1 MPDLELNARAL
12 FDIALIV
19 FVGLLAIQLLR
30 IGARMAADRILTRDA
45 EEAEPSTLDV
55 GAVEREKRIRTV
67 QSLAVRIGGVVI
79 VIVITLMILSVFGI
93 QIAPALAGLG
103 VVGIAV
109 GLGAQTL
116 VKDWLAG
123 IFILTENQFSRGDVV
138 KIGGVAGVVEEFSLR
153 RTVLRD
159 LDGIVH
165 TVPNGSITVASN
177 LTRLWANVN
186 LDVQISYE
194 SDLDTAVEV
203 LDQLGEELV
212 ADETWGPKILEAPKV
227 LRVDELADSGVTLK
241 ILGKVRPA
249 EQWGVA
255 GELRRRILA
264 RFGQARIEIPYPHRT
279 IIQRAAGN
287 GSEAAEVGEPAGD

>member
-1 MPDLELNARAL
+1 MPDLELDARAL

-19 FVGLLAIQLLR
+19 LVGLVAIQLLR

-67 QSLAVRIGGVVI
+67 QSLAVRIGAVVI

-123 IFILTENQFSRGDVV
+123 IFILTENQFSRGDIV

-165 TVPNGSITVASN
+165 TVPNGSISVASN

-186 LDVQISYE
+186 LNVQISYE
-194 SDLDTAVEV
+194 SDLDAAVEV
-203 LDQLGEELV
+203 LDRLGEEL
-212 ADETWGPKILEAPKV
+212 AGDETWGPKILEAPRV

-279 IIQRAAGN
+279 IIQRVAGN
-287 GSEAAEVGEPAGD
+287 GSEAGEAGGD